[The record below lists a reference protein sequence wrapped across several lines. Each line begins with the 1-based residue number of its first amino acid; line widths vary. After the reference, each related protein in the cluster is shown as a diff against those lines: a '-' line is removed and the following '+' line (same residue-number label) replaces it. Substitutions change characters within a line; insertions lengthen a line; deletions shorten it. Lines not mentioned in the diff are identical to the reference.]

1 METILIFRRFFM
13 KKSYSKQEKEK
24 IIKQLESGVSITSIH
39 NSTGIARS
47 TLYTWINKYNSKSK
61 VQPLNKGDY
70 NKLKAHCEKLENM
83 LQILKTCGCSVDA
96 PLSQRYKVIK
106 EYSSVYSITTLCNAL
121 NVPKGSYYNHILR
134 NKNDDTLAARRIKE
148 LTPVVEEIY
157 NESKQTFGSGKITA
171 IMNDRGY
178 RTCERTIAK
187 IMRENGWFSIT
198 SCAKTIYLQNKA
210 RKENILKQQF
220 NPEFPNKVWVSDVT
234 YFKLKGKTLYIC
246 VILDLYSR
254 KIISYTISKKNST
267 WLTKTTLI
275 KAYEERKPNTSK
287 LLFHSDQ
294 GYNYTSKTF
303 RKCLSAF
310 GIQQSFSRRAVPYDN
325 AVCESFFRLLKQEE
339 LYRTN
344 YKSEKHL
351 RKSLSEYVT
360 FYNDK
365 RPHTYL
371 NYRTPNK
378 AESDYYQHLSQK

>member
-1 METILIFRRFFM
+1 M
-13 KKSYSKQEKEK
+13 KKSYSKQDKEK
-24 IIKQLESGVSITSIH
+24 IITQYESGVSITSIH

-47 TLYTWINKYNSKSK
+47 TLHNWINEYNSKK
-61 VQPLNKGDY
+61 DTKPLNRGDY
-70 NKLKAHCEKLENM
+70 NKLKMHCEKLENM
-83 LQILKTCGCSVDA
+83 IQILKICGCTVEA
-96 PLSQRYKVIK
+96 PLSQRYEVIK
-106 EYSSVYSITTLCNAL
+106 ELSSVYSITTLCNAL

-148 LTPVVEEIY
+148 LTPVVEKIY
-157 NESKQTFGSGKITA
+157 NESKQTFGSGKIAA

-178 RTCERTIAK
+178 KTTEKTVAK
-187 IMRENGWFSIT
+187 ILHENGWFSIK
-198 SCAKTIYLQNKA
+198 SCAKTICLQNKA

-220 NPEFPNKVWVSDVT
+220 NPKSPNEVWASDVT
-234 YFKLKGKTLYIC
+234 YFKLNGKTFYIC
-246 VILDLYSR
+246 VILDLYAR

-275 KAYEERKPNTSK
+275 KAYEDRNPDTSK

-303 RKCLSAF
+303 RNCLSAF
-310 GIQQSFSRRAVPYDN
+310 GIQQSLSRKGVPYDN
-325 AVCESFFRLLKQEE
+325 SVCESFFKSLKQEE

-344 YKSEKHL
+344 YRSEKHL
-351 RKSLSEYVT
+351 RNALSEYVV

-371 NYRTPNK
+371 HYRTPNK
-378 AESDYYQHLSQK
+378 AEADYYHYSSQKEKAPIEQ

>member
-1 METILIFRRFFM
+1 M
-13 KKSYSKQEKEK
+13 KESYSKQEKER
-24 IIKQLESGVSITSIH
+24 IITQYESGVSITSIY

-47 TLYTWINKYNSKSK
+47 TLYDWINEYNSRKDTK
-61 VQPLNKGDY
+61 PLNRGDY
-70 NKLKAHCEKLENM
+70 NKLKMHCEKLENII
-83 LQILKTCGCSVDA
+83 QILKICGCTVDA
-96 PLSQRYKVIK
+96 PLSQRYEVIK
-106 EYSSVYSITTLCNAL
+106 ELSSVYSITTLCNAL
-121 NVPKGSYYNHILR
+121 NVPKGSYYNHIHR
-134 NKNDDTLAARRIKE
+134 NKNGDTLATRRIRE

-157 NESKQTFGSGKITA
+157 NESKQTFGSGKIAA

-178 RTCERTIAK
+178 KTTEKTVAK
-187 IMRENGWFSIT
+187 ILHENGWFCIK

-220 NPEFPNKVWVSDVT
+220 NTKSPNEVWVSDVT
-234 YFKLKGKTLYIC
+234 YFKLNEKTFYIC
-246 VILDLYSR
+246 VILDLYAR

-275 KAYEERKPNTSK
+275 KAYEDRNPDTSK

-303 RKCLSAF
+303 RNCLSAF
-310 GIQQSFSRRAVPYDN
+310 GIQQSLSRKGVPYDN
-325 AVCESFFRLLKQEE
+325 SVCESFFKSLKQEE

-344 YKSEKHL
+344 YRSEKHL
-351 RKSLSEYVT
+351 RNALSEYVV

-371 NYRTPNK
+371 HYRTPNR
-378 AESDYYQHLSQK
+378 AEADYYHYSSQKEKAPIEQ

>member
-1 METILIFRRFFM
+1 M
-13 KKSYSKQEKEK
+13 KKSYSKQEKER
-24 IIKQLESGVSITSIH
+24 IIKQHESGISITSIH

-47 TLYTWINKYNSKSK
+47 TLHNWINEYNSKK
-61 VQPLNKGDY
+61 DIKPLNRGDY
-70 NKLKAHCEKLENM
+70 NKLKMHCEKLENII
-83 LQILKTCGCSVDA
+83 QILKICGCTVDA
-96 PLSQRYKVIK
+96 PLSQRYEVIK
-106 EYSSVYSITTLCNAL
+106 GLSSVYSITTLCNAL

-157 NESKQTFGSGKITA
+157 NESNQTFGSGKIAA

-178 RTCERTIAK
+178 KTTEKTVAK
-187 IMRENGWFSIT
+187 ILHENGWFSIK

-220 NPEFPNKVWVSDVT
+220 NTKSPNEVWVSDVT
-234 YFKLKGKTLYIC
+234 YFKLNEKTFYIC
-246 VILDLYSR
+246 VILDLYAR
-254 KIISYTISKKNST
+254 KIISSTISKKNST

-275 KAYEERKPNTSK
+275 KAYEDRNPDTSK

-303 RKCLSAF
+303 RNCLSAF
-310 GIQQSFSRRAVPYDN
+310 GIRQSFSRKGVPYDN
-325 AVCESFFRLLKQEE
+325 SVCESFFKSLKQEE

-344 YKSEKHL
+344 YRSEKHL
-351 RKSLSEYVT
+351 RNALSEYVV

-371 NYRTPNK
+371 HYRTPNK
-378 AESDYYQHLSQK
+378 AEADYYHYSSQKEKAPIEQ

>member
-1 METILIFRRFFM
+1 M
-13 KKSYSKQEKEK
+13 KKSYSKQDKEE
-24 IIKQLESGVSITSIH
+24 IITQYESGVSITSIY

-47 TLYTWINKYNSKSK
+47 TLHNWINEHNSRKDTK
-61 VQPLNKGDY
+61 PLNRGDY
-70 NKLKAHCEKLENM
+70 NKLKMHCEKLENM
-83 LQILKTCGCSVDA
+83 IQILKICGCTVEA
-96 PLSQRYKVIK
+96 PLSQRYEVIK
-106 EYSSVYSITTLCNAL
+106 ELSSVYSITTLCNAL

-148 LTPVVEEIY
+148 LTPVVEKIY
-157 NESKQTFGSGKITA
+157 NESKQTFGSGKIAA

-178 RTCERTIAK
+178 KTTEKTVAK
-187 IMRENGWFSIT
+187 ILHENGWFSIK

-220 NPEFPNKVWVSDVT
+220 NAKSPNEVWVSDVT
-234 YFKLKGKTLYIC
+234 YFKLNGKTFYIC
-246 VILDLYSR
+246 VILDLYAR

-275 KAYEERKPNTSK
+275 KAYEDRNPDTSK

-294 GYNYTSKTF
+294 GYSYTSKTF
-303 RKCLSAF
+303 RNCLSAF
-310 GIQQSFSRRAVPYDN
+310 GIQQSLSRKGVPYDN
-325 AVCESFFRLLKQEE
+325 SVCESFFKSLKQEE

-344 YKSEKHL
+344 YRSKKHL
-351 RKSLSEYVT
+351 RNALSEYVV

-371 NYRTPNK
+371 HYRTPNK
-378 AESDYYQHLSQK
+378 AEADYYHYSSQKEKAPIEQ

>member
-1 METILIFRRFFM
+1 M
-13 KKSYSKQEKEK
+13 KKSYSKQDKEK
-24 IIKQLESGVSITSIH
+24 IITQYESGVSITSIH

-47 TLYTWINKYNSKSK
+47 TLYDWINEYNSRKDTK
-61 VQPLNKGDY
+61 PLNRGDY
-70 NKLKAHCEKLENM
+70 NKLKMHCEKLENII
-83 LQILKTCGCSVDA
+83 QILKICGCTVDA
-96 PLSQRYKVIK
+96 PLSQRYEVIK
-106 EYSSVYSITTLCNAL
+106 ELSSVYSITTLCNAL

-134 NKNDDTLAARRIKE
+134 NKNGDTLATRRIRE

-157 NESKQTFGSGKITA
+157 NESKQTFGSGKIAA

-178 RTCERTIAK
+178 KTTEKTVAK
-187 IMRENGWFSIT
+187 ILHENGWFSIK

-220 NPEFPNKVWVSDVT
+220 NTKSPNEVWVSDVT
-234 YFKLKGKTLYIC
+234 YFKLNEKTFYIC
-246 VILDLYSR
+246 VILDLYAR

-275 KAYEERKPNTSK
+275 KAYEDRNPDTSK

-303 RKCLSAF
+303 RNCLSAF
-310 GIQQSFSRRAVPYDN
+310 GIQQSLSRKGVPYDN
-325 AVCESFFRLLKQEE
+325 SVCESFFKSLKQEE

-344 YKSEKHL
+344 YRSEKHL
-351 RKSLSEYVT
+351 RNALSEYVV

-371 NYRTPNK
+371 HYRTPNR
-378 AESDYYQHLSQK
+378 AEADYYHYSSQKEKAPIEQ

>member
-1 METILIFRRFFM
+1 M
-13 KKSYSKQEKEK
+13 KKSYSKQDKEK
-24 IIKQLESGVSITSIH
+24 IITQYESGVSITSIY

-47 TLYTWINKYNSKSK
+47 TLHNWINEYNSKK
-61 VQPLNKGDY
+61 DTKPLNRGDY
-70 NKLKAHCEKLENM
+70 NKLKMHCEKLENM
-83 LQILKTCGCSVDA
+83 IQILKICGCTVEA
-96 PLSQRYKVIK
+96 PLSQRYEVIK
-106 EYSSVYSITTLCNAL
+106 ELSSVYSITTLCNAL

-148 LTPVVEEIY
+148 LTPVVEKIY
-157 NESKQTFGSGKITA
+157 NESNQTFGSGKIAA

-178 RTCERTIAK
+178 KTTEKTVAK
-187 IMRENGWFSIT
+187 ILHENGWFSIK

-220 NPEFPNKVWVSDVT
+220 NTKSPNEVWVSDVT
-234 YFKLKGKTLYIC
+234 YFKLNEKTFYIC
-246 VILDLYSR
+246 VILDLYAR

-267 WLTKTTLI
+267 WLTQTTLI
-275 KAYEERKPNTSK
+275 KAYEDRNPDTSK

-303 RKCLSAF
+303 RNCLSAF
-310 GIQQSFSRRAVPYDN
+310 GIQQSVSRKGVPYDN
-325 AVCESFFRLLKQEE
+325 SVCESFFKSLKQEE

-344 YKSEKHL
+344 YRSEKHL
-351 RKSLSEYVT
+351 RNALSEYVV

-371 NYRTPNK
+371 HYHTPNK
-378 AESDYYQHLSQK
+378 AEADFYHYSSQKEKAPIEQ